1 MTRVCRPAGAAA
13 LLLCVLAAAPLGLSN
28 AASREAMAD
37 AMVRMMDAMGFLDPG
52 PGSGF
57 PGGSSWAPAFGSF
70 AMPGSIP
77 GGAPYQDPSRRL
89 DMGEAMR
96 QFARGMAGPG
106 GGQSFPWMGSPL
118 DGVWEGR
125 GGELLIVQGNRF
137 RIYAGSAA
145 HVDGYIM
152 VRTNRVALYNP
163 VDSNAQLY
171 EYAQSHGRLALR
183 DASGQLYLYRR
194 LRLDAPAE
202 ANWAS
207 PSPPER

>member
-1 MTRVCRPAGAAA
+1 MLRVCRPGRAAA
-13 LLLCVLAAAPLGLSN
+13 LLLCALVTAPLGQVN
-28 AASREAMAD
+28 AANRESVAD
-37 AMVRMMDAMGFLDPG
+37 AMVRMMEAMGFLNPG

-57 PGGSSWAPAFGSF
+57 PSGSTWTPAFGSF

-77 GGAPYQDPSRRL
+77 GGAPYEDPSRRL

-96 QFARGMAGPG
+96 RFSRGMAGPG
-106 GGQSFPWMGSPL
+106 GGQSFAWMGSPL
-118 DGVWEGR
+118 EGIWEGR

-152 VRTNRVALYNP
+152 VRANRVALYNP
-163 VDSNAQLY
+163 VDSNTQLY
-171 EYAQSHGRLALR
+171 EYAQSQDRLALR

-194 LRLDAPAE
+194 LRLDAPEETSSAH
-202 ANWAS
+202 
-207 PSPPER
+207 